1 MASSPNTLFICTGN
15 VFRSM
20 TAEYALK
27 ATLSFDANYT
37 VHSAGLKDGPH
48 ELLSF
53 VEDYL
58 NGRGLDIS
66 RHQPKKLTREM
77 LDETNL
83 AVAMSTEHRHQIN
96 QNFIVAYLFSV
107 RSTMAPRN
115 RSLTSAKWCRIGAT
129 MKRRQF
135 PMGGQLWTISLMG
148 CQISLLACIRL
159 YRIDGRPPK
168 KRECLF
174 LAEAVEELLLH
185 PES

>member
-1 MASSPNTLFICTGN
+1 MASSPNVLFICTGN

-58 NGRGLDIS
+58 KDRGLDIS

-77 LDETNL
+77 LDEADL
-83 AVAMSTEHRHQIN
+83 AVAMSTDHRHQIDQIFN
-96 QNFIVAYLFSV
+96 RRLPLFSELAYGTEEPLLDLCEVVPDWRNNEAAAISYGGSVMDYIFDGMPNFVTRV
-107 RSTMAPRN
+107 RWFVQDRSAP
-115 RSLTSAKWCRIGAT
+115 T
-129 MKRRQF
+129 
-135 PMGGQLWTISLMG
+135 
-148 CQISLLACIRL
+148 
-159 YRIDGRPPK
+159 
-168 KRECLF
+168 
-174 LAEAVEELLLH
+174 
-185 PES
+185 